1 MQAVVKSRPIAAAL
15 LSGVLAGSAGAT
27 PPPMPVVTQGNHLYG
42 RYCLSCHGPN
52 GSGITHPT
60 TAGTGPLRQ
69 QSVLK
74 PVAPSLQGVGALAA
88 DFYLRTGYMPL
99 ERLGGEPRRSRVL
112 FSEAQIRALTAYV
125 ASLGPG
131 PAIPKPEA
139 SRGSLSEGM
148 QLFADHCAGC
158 HQIMAQGG
166 YVTGALPPSLGNAT
180 DTQIAEA
187 VRIGPYVMPRFSE
200 RAISNSQLDSI
211 IAWVDYTKHPD
222 NSGGWALGTVGPV
235 PEGLVT
241 WGIAIVVLVVFCM
254 LIGERLKRH
263 A

>member
-1 MQAVVKSRPIAAAL
+1 MLPR
-15 LSGVLAGSAGAT
+15 SA
-27 PPPMPVVTQGNHLYG
+27 P
-42 RYCLSCHGPN
+42 
-52 GSGITHPT
+52 
-60 TAGTGPLRQ
+60 
-69 QSVLK
+69 
-74 PVAPSLQGVGALAA
+74 AP
-88 DFYLRTGYMPL
+88 
-99 ERLGGEPRRSRVL
+99 RSR
-112 FSEAQIRALTAYV
+112 SR
-125 ASLGPG
+125 SPLG
-131 PAIPKPEA
+131 EA
-139 SRGSLSEGM
+139 SRRECSCSRTI
-148 QLFADHCAGC
+148 APA
-158 HQIMAQGG
+158 ATRSWPQGG
-166 YVTGALPPSLGNAT
+166 YVTGALPPSLENAT